1 MSSPTH
7 TPPPK
12 ASRAK
17 HQYSKSATPTA
28 VASGGKTTQRRQRN
42 NRNNH
47 DNNHTVSYQTP
58 QAEAMSNGF
67 PFYDPRQT
75 NSAQNITLN
84 DHARDDGAVS
94 DSTKTARQRYN
105 QSQHSPYKTPAF
117 ATLPGSPPN
126 EYSQIMQSP
135 MAQNSTPA
143 KSQAA
148 YAGPTFHASP
158 APSALPMPKFFSK
171 SVPGTTYQSSLQ
183 SRLDSESD
191 STSSPLS
198 PPPVINAEAPGHEES
213 PLDIFFKAD
222 REEKAKRSSGL
233 FTPNTNEQLNH
244 STSNIETSGKD
255 SSGSEHRLHHS
266 RHNSHG
272 SGKGLFTME
281 LDGSGISPYVPATT
295 SPMTNRSATT
305 LSQIPQT
312 GGAIGHEMD
321 ARALK
326 DLLFSFTQ
334 PGSQLSTPL
343 SRPDRIPSEPSS
355 RLQSPSPFYQPKSAT
370 RSASGPTTP
379 APQSNAAPNPSLY
392 YGNRNLSPLFKAA
405 KSDSIKRAS
414 NLRKEINP
422 VSPTAKHSEF
432 PVVKP
437 QVSSADSHKGVPN
450 HLDASAMPRNH
461 LETVMKPASVAPSVA
476 PTELSGQTFGTRSGI
491 ALEPI
496 PSGLQFHPSSRRNA
510 SSAANVDGVNP
521 HSCNVTSPSPK
532 NLNYASTNSAEIES
546 MENNLRRLLN
556 LNTVGGNITG
566 VR

>member
-17 HQYSKSATPTA
+17 HQYSKSATPTTA
-28 VASGGKTTQRRQRN
+28 ASGGKTTQRRQRN

-58 QAEAMSNGF
+58 QVEAMSSGF
-67 PFYDPRQT
+67 PFYDSRQT
-75 NSAQNITLN
+75 SSAQNITLN

-94 DSTKTARQRYN
+94 DSTKTGRQRYN
-105 QSQHSPYKTPAF
+105 QSQNCPYKTTF
-117 ATLPGSPPN
+117 ATLPGSPN
-126 EYSQIMQSP
+126 EHSQIMQSSTT
-135 MAQNSTPA
+135 QNSTPA

-158 APSALPMPKFFSK
+158 APSELPMPKFFSK

-198 PPPVINAEAPGHEES
+198 PPAVINAEAPGHEES

-222 REEKAKRSSGL
+222 REEKAKRSGGL

-281 LDGSGISPYVPATT
+281 LDGNGVGPHVPATT
-295 SPMTNRSATT
+295 SPITNRSVTGF
-305 LSQIPQT
+305 SQTPQT
-312 GGAIGHEMD
+312 SGAIGHEMD

-343 SRPDRIPSEPSS
+343 SRPGRIPSEPSS

-379 APQSNAAPNPSLY
+379 APQSNTAPNPSLY

-405 KSDSIKRAS
+405 KSDSIKRTS
-414 NLRKEINP
+414 NLREEINP
-422 VSPTAKHSEF
+422 VSPIAKHPEF
-432 PVVKP
+432 PFVKP

-450 HLDASAMPRNH
+450 HLDASAMSRNY
-461 LETVMKPASVAPSVA
+461 LETVMKPASLPPNVVS
-476 PTELSGQTFGTRSGI
+476 TELSGQTFGAHSGI
-491 ALEPI
+491 KPEPI
-496 PSGLQFHPSSRRNA
+496 PSGLPFHPSSRRNA

-521 HSCNVTSPSPK
+521 HSYNVTPPSPK
-532 NLNYASTNSAEIES
+532 NLNYTSTNSAEIES

>member
-28 VASGGKTTQRRQRN
+28 AASGGKTTQRRHRN

-47 DNNHTVSYQTP
+47 DNNHTVSYQAP
-58 QAEAMSNGF
+58 QAEAMSNGV
-67 PFYDPRQT
+67 PFYDSRQM

-94 DSTKTARQRYN
+94 DSTKTGRERCN
-105 QSQHSPYKTPAF
+105 QSQHSPYKT
-117 ATLPGSPPN
+117 ATFTALPDSPPN

-135 MAQNSTPA
+135 MAQTSTPA

-183 SRLDSESD
+183 SRLDGESD
-191 STSSPLS
+191 NTSSSPS
-198 PPPVINAEAPGHEES
+198 PPPVVNAEASGHEES

-222 REEKAKRSSGL
+222 REEKAKRNSGL
-233 FTPNTNEQLNH
+233 FTPNTNEQLNY
-244 STSNIETSGKD
+244 STSNIETKD

-266 RHNSHG
+266 RRNSHG
-272 SGKGLFTME
+272 SGKGLFMME
-281 LDGSGISPYVPATT
+281 LDGSGVGPHVSATT
-295 SPMTNRSATT
+295 LPMTNRSITA
-305 LSQIPQT
+305 LSQTSQT
-312 GGAIGHEMD
+312 GGAIEHEMD

-343 SRPDRIPSEPSS
+343 FRPDRVPSEPSS
-355 RLQSPSPFYQPKSAT
+355 RLQSPFPFYQPKSAT

-405 KSDSIKRAS
+405 KSDSIKRTS

-422 VSPTAKHSEF
+422 VSPTAKQSEF

-437 QVSSADSHKGVPN
+437 RVPSADSHKGVPN
-450 HLDASAMPRNH
+450 HLDATAVSRNY
-461 LETVMKPASVAPSVA
+461 LETVMKPASLPPSVA
-476 PTELSGQTFGTRSGI
+476 ATELSGQTFGARSVI
-491 ALEPI
+491 KPEPI
-496 PSGLQFHPSSRRNA
+496 PSGFPFHPSSRRNA

-521 HSCNVTSPSPK
+521 HSYNVASPSPK
-532 NLNYASTNSAEIES
+532 NLNYSSTNSAEIES

>member
-28 VASGGKTTQRRQRN
+28 AASGGKTTQRRQRN

-58 QAEAMSNGF
+58 QAEAISNGF

-105 QSQHSPYKTPAF
+105 QSQHSPYKTAAF

-183 SRLDSESD
+183 SRLDSESE

-281 LDGSGISPYVPATT
+281 LDGSGISPHVPATT
-295 SPMTNRSATT
+295 SPMTNRSATA

-343 SRPDRIPSEPSS
+343 SRPDRVPSEPSS

-405 KSDSIKRAS
+405 KSDSIKRTS

-422 VSPTAKHSEF
+422 VSPTAKQSEF

-437 QVSSADSHKGVPN
+437 RVPSADSHKGVPN
-450 HLDASAMPRNH
+450 HLDATAVSRNY
-461 LETVMKPASVAPSVA
+461 LETVMKPASLPPIAS
-476 PTELSGQTFGTRSGI
+476 TELSGQTFGARSVI
-491 ALEPI
+491 KPEPI
-496 PSGLQFHPSSRRNA
+496 PSGFPFHPSSRRNA

-521 HSCNVTSPSPK
+521 HSYNVTSPSPK
-532 NLNYASTNSAEIES
+532 NLNYSSTNSAEIES